1 MKEDKNMEELIVTIK
16 DGDIEVEV
24 EGIKG
29 AHCLELT
36 QALETLLGKINR
48 RDLKNDFYGQIEVKG
63 GVCLKQLLQK
73 E

>member
-1 MKEDKNMEELIVTIK
+1 MEELIVTIK
-16 DGDIEVEV
+16 EGDIQVEV
-24 EGIKG
+24 EGVKG
-29 AHCLELT
+29 ARCLELT

-48 RDLKNDFYGQIEVKG
+48 RDLKNDFYGQIEVNG

>member
-1 MKEDKNMEELIVTIK
+1 MEELIVTIK
-16 DGDIEVEV
+16 DGDIQVEV
-24 EGIKG
+24 EGVKG
-29 AHCLELT
+29 ARCLELT

-63 GVCLKQLLQK
+63 GVCLKHLLQK

>member
-24 EGIKG
+24 EGVKG

-48 RDLKNDFYGQIEVKG
+48 RDLKNDFYGQIEVKRG
-63 GVCLKQLLQK
+63 ISLKNILQK